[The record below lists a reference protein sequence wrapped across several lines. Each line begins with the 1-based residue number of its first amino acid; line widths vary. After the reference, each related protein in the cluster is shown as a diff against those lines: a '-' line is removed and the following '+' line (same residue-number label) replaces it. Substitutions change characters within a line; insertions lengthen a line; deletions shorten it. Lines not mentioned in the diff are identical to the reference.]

1 MKYGYYFPQEIS
13 PCGRN
18 DRQNKSVF
26 FSIKKV
32 KPLRSETMKIT
43 NSIFLAAFLFP
54 VIAFAGEPKPDFI
67 GTYGI
72 SKNHPV
78 KFELK
83 INADKTF
90 TYQDYADANNR
101 IDAQGTWELKNNK
114 IILQGQTS
122 TFPYRS
128 KWKIEKDG
136 KAVRSRK
143 GLEFIRLAKL

>member
-1 MKYGYYFPQEIS
+1 MKVLKAIILSAVLFTS
-13 PCGRN
+13 
-18 DRQNKSVF
+18 
-26 FSIKKV
+26 
-32 KPLRSETMKIT
+32 
-43 NSIFLAAFLFP
+43 LAFKGASQ
-54 VIAFAGEPKPDFI
+54 PDFI

-90 TYQDYADANNR
+90 TYQDYSDPNKK
-101 IDAQGTWELKNNK
+101 IDAQGTWELKENK
-114 IILQGQTS
+114 IIFQDQTS

-136 KAVRSRK
+136 NAVRTRS

>member
-1 MKYGYYFPQEIS
+1 MNLI
-13 PCGRN
+13 
-18 DRQNKSVF
+18 
-26 FSIKKV
+26 
-32 KPLRSETMKIT
+32 RSF
-43 NSIFLAAFLFP
+43 IFLALLSP
-54 VIAFAGEPKPDFI
+54 VFSFASEPKPDFI

-72 SKNHPV
+72 SKNYPV

-90 TYQDYADANNR
+90 TYQDHADPNNK
-101 IDAQGTWELKNNK
+101 IEAQGTWELKNNK

-128 KWKIEKDG
+128 KWQIEKDG
-136 KAVRSRK
+136 KAVRTRK

>member
-1 MKYGYYFPQEIS
+1 MK
-13 PCGRN
+13 
-18 DRQNKSVF
+18 VF
-26 FSIKKV
+26 KAIILSAVLFS
-32 KPLRSETMKIT
+32 S
-43 NSIFLAAFLFP
+43 LAFKNA
-54 VIAFAGEPKPDFI
+54 EQPDFI

-90 TYQDYADANNR
+90 TYQDYSNPNKK
-101 IDAQGTWELKNNK
+101 IDARGTWELKENK
-114 IILQGQTS
+114 IYLQDQTS
-122 TFPYRS
+122 TFPYCA

-136 KAVRSRK
+136 MAVRTRK